1 MGLLLRYYK
10 SQGHLRC
17 QGHLRSRGSKEPISA
32 ALLLL
37 SFRFQVQWVN
47 FNLHWVKLR
56 RVEHRAAQR
65 AAQRVDQMRQA
76 QRVEHR
82 AAQRVN

>member
-1 MGLLLRYYK
+1 VGLVLRYYK

-32 ALLLL
+32 VLLL
-37 SFRFQVQWVN
+37 SFC
-47 FNLHWVKLR
+47 FNLHR
-56 RVEHRAAQR
+56 AHRAHRVEHRAAAHR
-65 AAQRVDQMRQA
+65 AA

-82 AAQRVN
+82 AQRVN

>member
-37 SFRFQVQWVN
+37 SFRFQVQRVN
-47 FNLHWVKLR
+47 FNLHRVKLR
-56 RVEHRAAQR
+56 RVEHR

-76 QRVEHR
+76 QRVEYR